1 MWCFDIFCVLD
12 WHVTSLHVETS
23 IPCIFSLIISL
34 QWEQAAALKA
44 QIKQRQR
51 RGEVKMDSQGNIADK
66 TTRLLQG
73 HINNLER
80 PLKADEQEQ
89 AALLARERSF
99 RSTAMRSYRRQ
110 ALYFPLLHWAEASWQ
125 TPQM

>member
-1 MWCFDIFCVLD
+1 MGA
-12 WHVTSLHVETS
+12 
-23 IPCIFSLIISL
+23 
-34 QWEQAAALKA
+34 QAAALKA

-110 ALYFPLLHWAEASWQ
+110 GLI
-125 TPQM
+125 TPSSIFG